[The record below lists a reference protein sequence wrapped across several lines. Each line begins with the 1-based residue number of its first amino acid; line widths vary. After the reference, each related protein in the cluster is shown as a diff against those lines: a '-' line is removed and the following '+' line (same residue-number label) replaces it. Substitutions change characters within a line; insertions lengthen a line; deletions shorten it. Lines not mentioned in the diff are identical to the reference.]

1 MREPASGHCL
11 TSVVASAFWHVFSA
25 KGAAFTSKS
34 ATGRIRRGEPGAA
47 SQDYGNPKTPALK
60 ARFTSGSSRLNRAF
74 SACLHG
80 HLNSWGDAP
89 GWFAIAPLAL
99 NRKPFSRERGG

>member
-11 TSVVASAFWHVFSA
+11 TSVVACVFRHVFSA
-25 KGAAFTSKS
+25 KDAAFTSKS
-34 ATGRIRRGEPGAA
+34 AAGRIRSGEPGATP
-47 SQDYGNPKTPALK
+47 QDYGNPKTPALK
-60 ARFTSGSSRLNRAF
+60 ARFTSGTSRLSRAF

>member
-25 KGAAFTSKS
+25 KGAAFTSK
-34 ATGRIRRGEPGAA
+34 PGVAP
-47 SQDYGNPKTPALK
+47 QDYGNPKTPALK

-74 SACLHG
+74 SAGLHG

-89 GWFAIAPLAL
+89 VPSGDWFAIAPLAL
-99 NRKPFSRERGG
+99 NRKSSSRDRVG